1 MSPSRP
7 DHCGEGGRGNVGRLE
22 DLSNRRDDL
31 LGKGE
36 KTVTGSIKPAVLR
49 LLGVVVV
56 LCVVAAGC
64 GGGSGGGGGNVGGS
78 EAGQKVRLSDLEISV
93 GSKEFTEQK
102 VLAQIAIQALEAAG
116 ATVEDRTGLAG
127 TEAAREALTSG
138 EIDAYWEYTGT
149 GWVTHLGHAEPVSD
163 GRRQYE
169 AVAEEDLKE
178 NRIRWLEPASA
189 NNSFAIAVRGEAAGV
204 LGVTSL
210 SELGA
215 LAELRPEDATLC
227 AASEFLKRDDGLP
240 GVERTYDFEFPDDNI
255 VELEE
260 DRIYGAVDKGDR
272 CNFGE
277 VFVTDGRIKALDLT
291 LLKDDERFFPVY
303 NPSLTVREDVAS
315 QYPGI
320 ADVFAPITEELDNE
334 TLQELNAAVDVDGE
348 SEEAV
353 ARRFLRENGLL

>member
-1 MSPSRP
+1 LF
-7 DHCGEGGRGNVGRLE
+7 GNKKE
-22 DLSNRRDDL
+22 
-31 LGKGE
+31 
-36 KTVTGSIKPAVLR
+36 TVMRSIKSAVLR
-49 LLGVVVV
+49 LLGVVVA
-56 LCVVAAGC
+56 LFVVAAGC
-64 GGGSGGGGGNVGGS
+64 GGGSSGGGGNVGGS

-102 VLAQIAIQALEAAG
+102 VLGQIAIQALEAAG

-127 TEAAREALTSG
+127 TAAAREALTSG

-149 GWVTHLGHAEPVSD
+149 GWVTHLGHAEPISD
-163 GRRQYE
+163 SQKQYE

-178 NRIRWLEPASA
+178 NRVRWLEPAPA
-189 NNSFAIAVRGEAAGV
+189 NNSFAIAVRSEAAGV

-210 SELGA
+210 SELGV

-227 AASEFLKRDDGLP
+227 AASEFLERDDGLP
-240 GVERTYDFEFPDDNI
+240 GVERAYDFELPDDNI

-260 DRIYGAVDKGDR
+260 DRIYEAIDEGDR

-291 LLKDDERFFPVY
+291 VLNDDERFFPIY
-303 NPSLTVREDVAS
+303 NPSLTVREEVVS
-315 QYPGI
+315 EYPGI
-320 ADVFAPITEELDNE
+320 SDVFAPITEKLDNE
-334 TLQELNAAVDVDGE
+334 TLQELNAAVDVDGK

-353 ARRFLRENGLL
+353 ARQFLRENGLL

>member
-1 MSPSRP
+1 MNRFEDPSKNRN
-7 DHCGEGGRGNVGRLE
+7 DL
-22 DLSNRRDDL
+22 LSNRESAVIR
-31 LGKGE
+31 
-36 KTVTGSIKPAVLR
+36 SIKPSILR
-49 LLGVVVV
+49 LLGIVVV
-56 LCVVAAGC
+56 LSVVTAGC
-64 GGGSGGGGGNVGGS
+64 GGGSGGGGGNVGGG
-78 EAGQKVRLSDLEISV
+78 EPGRQVRLSDLEISV

-102 VLAQIAIQALEAAG
+102 ILGQIAIQALEAAG

-149 GWVTHLGHAEPVSD
+149 GWITHLDHAEPIPD

-169 AVAEEDLKE
+169 AVAEEDLQE
-178 NRIRWLEPASA
+178 NGIRWLEPASA
-189 NNSFAIAVRGEAAGV
+189 NNSFAVAVRSEAAGV
-204 LGVTSL
+204 LGVKSL
-210 SELGA
+210 SEFGA

-227 AASEFLKRDDGLP
+227 AAREFLNRDDGLP
-240 GVERTYDFEFPDDNI
+240 GVERAYGFELPDDNV

-260 DRIYGAVDKGDR
+260 DKIYRAIDEGDR

-291 LLKDDERFFPVY
+291 VLEDDKNFFPVY
-303 NPSLTVREDVAS
+303 NPSLTVRKEIIDR
-315 QYPGI
+315 YPGI
-320 ADVFAPITEELDNE
+320 SDVFAPITEELDNE

-348 SEEAV
+348 SAEAV